1 MRSFSL
7 RGLRQIEF
15 IVSEFLFVTQA
26 KRAYFYNANYLGEID
41 LMGYPFESETDEPSA
56 KVYRV

>member
-1 MRSFSL
+1 MKTFLL
-7 RGLRQIEF
+7 RGLRSIDL
-15 IVSEFLFVTQA
+15 IVTEFLFVTQA

-41 LMGYPFESETDEPSA
+41 LMGYPFESETDVPSA